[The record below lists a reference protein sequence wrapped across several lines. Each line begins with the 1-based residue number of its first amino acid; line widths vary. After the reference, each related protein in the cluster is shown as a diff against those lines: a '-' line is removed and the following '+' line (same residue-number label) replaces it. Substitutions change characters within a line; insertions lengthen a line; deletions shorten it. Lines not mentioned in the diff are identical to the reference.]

1 MFFYSIQV
9 QIMPS
14 SPPIV
19 TIGNAIVDI
28 IARAD
33 DQFILDQGMQKSAM
47 NLIDAERA
55 SALYDAIGPATEI
68 SGGSAANTA
77 VGIVACGGK
86 AGFIGKISEDML
98 GRIFSHDIRAAGVVF
113 TPVYAERSQTAS
125 STILVTPDTER
136 TMNTHLGA
144 SITLGPDDMDEALI
158 AGAEWVY
165 LEGYLFDAPA
175 GPGCYARVAEIARSN
190 RTKVAVSLSD
200 AWCIERHHAALTA
213 FLADHTHLV
222 FGNEDEILTLF
233 PGSFDDAV
241 TQISDMVEEAA
252 ITLGAAGSLAVRRD
266 SQARVEADNT
276 VRVVDTTGA
285 GDLYAGGYLYAR
297 QKGHDLET
305 AARIAT
311 VAASEVISHIG
322 ARPQDDLAQLIA
334 QYDI

>member
-1 MFFYSIQV
+1 MS
-9 QIMPS
+9 S

-33 DQFILDQGMQKSAM
+33 DQFIIDQGMQKSAM

-55 SALYDAIGPATEI
+55 SSLYDVIGPATEI

-98 GRIFSHDIRAAGVVF
+98 GRIFTHDIQAAGVTF
-113 TPVYAERSQTAS
+113 TPVYARDNQTAS

-144 SITLGPDDMDEALI
+144 SITLGPDDMDEDLI

-175 GPGCYARVAEIARSN
+175 GPDCYRRVAEIARAG
-190 RTKVAVSLSD
+190 RTRIAVSLSD
-200 AWCIERHHAALTA
+200 AWCIERHHAALSA
-213 FLADHTHLV
+213 FLGEHTDLV
-222 FGNEDEILTLF
+222 FGNEDEMLTLF
-233 PGSFDDAV
+233 PGTFDAAV
-241 TQISDMVEEAA
+241 RQISSLVEEAV
-252 ITLGAAGSLAVRRD
+252 ITCGASGSLAVRGD
-266 SQARVEADNT
+266 SQARVAADSN

-285 GDLYAGGYLYAR
+285 GDLYAGGYLFAR

-305 AARIAT
+305 SARIAT
-311 VAASEVISHIG
+311 IAASEVISHIG
-322 ARPQDDLAQLIA
+322 ARPQEGLVQLIA
-334 QYDI
+334 ALDT

>member
-1 MFFYSIQV
+1 MS
-9 QIMPS
+9 S

-28 IARAD
+28 IALAD
-33 DQFILDQGMQKSAM
+33 DQFIIDQGMQKSAM

-55 SALYDAIGPATEI
+55 SSLYDAIGPATEI

-77 VGIVACGGK
+77 VGIVACGGQ

-98 GRIFSHDIRAAGVVF
+98 GRIFSHDIQAAGVMF
-113 TPVYAERSQTAS
+113 TPVYAEGNQTAS

-144 SITLGPDDMDEALI
+144 SITLGPDDMDEDLI

-175 GPGCYARVAEIARSN
+175 GPDCYARVAEIARAS

-200 AWCIERHHAALTA
+200 AWCVERHHTALSA
-213 FLADHTHLV
+213 FLAEHTSLV

-233 PGSFDDAV
+233 PGPFDAAIRQV
-241 TQISDMVEEAA
+241 TAMVEEAV
-252 ITLGAAGSLAVRRD
+252 ITCGAAGSLVVRGD
-266 SQARVEADNT
+266 SQARVAADTNL
-276 VRVVDTTGA
+276 RVVDTTGA
-285 GDLYAGGYLYAR
+285 GDLYAGGYLFAR

-305 AARIAT
+305 SARIAT
-311 VAASEVISHIG
+311 IAASEVISHIG
-322 ARPQDDLAQLIA
+322 ARPQEDLSQLIA
-334 QYDI
+334 ALDI

>member
-1 MFFYSIQV
+1 M
-9 QIMPS
+9 S
-14 SPPIV
+14 SSTPIV

-33 DQFILDQGMQKSAM
+33 DKFILDQGMQKSAM

-55 SALYDAIGPATEI
+55 SSLYDAIGPATEI

-113 TPVYAERSQTAS
+113 TPVYAENNQTAS
-125 STILVTPDTER
+125 STILVTPDSER

-165 LEGYLFDAPA
+165 LEGYLFDAPR
-175 GPGCYARVAEIARSN
+175 GPDCYARVAEIAGAN
-190 RTKVAVSLSD
+190 GTKVAVSLSD
-200 AWCIERHHAALTA
+200 AWCVERHHAPLSA
-213 FLADHTHLV
+213 FLADHTDLV

-241 TQISDMVEEAA
+241 RQITGMVEEAA
-252 ITLGAAGSLAVRRD
+252 ITRGAGGSLAVRGVD
-266 SQARVEADNT
+266 KARVEADSA

-311 VAASEVISHIG
+311 IAASEVISHIG
-322 ARPQDDLAQLIA
+322 ARPQEDLTKLIA
-334 QYDI
+334 RFDA

>member
-1 MFFYSIQV
+1 M
-9 QIMPS
+9 S
-14 SPPIV
+14 SSTPIV

-55 SALYDAIGPATEI
+55 SSLYDAIGPATEI

-86 AGFIGKISEDML
+86 SGFIGKISEDML

-113 TPVYAERSQTAS
+113 TPVYAEDNQTAS
-125 STILVTPDTER
+125 STILVTPDSER

-144 SITLGPDDMDEALI
+144 SITLGPYDMDEALI

-165 LEGYLFDAPA
+165 LEGYLFDAPR
-175 GPGCYARVAEIARSN
+175 GPDCYARVAEIAGAN
-190 RTKVAVSLSD
+190 GTKVAVSLSD
-200 AWCIERHHAALTA
+200 AWCVERHHAALSA
-213 FLADHTHLV
+213 FLADHTDLV

-241 TQISDMVEEAA
+241 RQISTMVEEAA
-252 ITLGAAGSLAVRRD
+252 ITQGAGGSLAVRGVD
-266 SQARVEADNT
+266 KARVEADSD

-311 VAASEVISHIG
+311 IAASEVISHIG
-322 ARPQDDLAQLIA
+322 ARPQEDLTKLTARF
-334 QYDI
+334 DR

>member
-1 MFFYSIQV
+1 MS
-9 QIMPS
+9 S

-33 DQFILDQGMQKSAM
+33 DRFIIDQGMQKSAM

-55 SALYDAIGPATEI
+55 SSLYDAIGPATEI

-77 VGIVACGGK
+77 VGIVACGGQ
-86 AGFIGKISEDML
+86 AGFIGKISDDML
-98 GRIFSHDIRAAGVVF
+98 GRIFSHDIQAAGVKF
-113 TPVYAERSQTAS
+113 TPVYAEGNQTAS

-144 SITLGPDDMDEALI
+144 SITLGPDDMDEDLI

-175 GPGCYARVAEIARSN
+175 GPNCYARVAEIARASQ
-190 RTKVAVSLSD
+190 TKVAVSLSD
-200 AWCIERHHAALTA
+200 AWCVERHHAALSA
-213 FLADHTHLV
+213 FLAEHTHLV

-233 PGSFDDAV
+233 PGPFDAAIR
-241 TQISDMVEEAA
+241 QITNMVEEAV
-252 ITLGAAGSLAVRRD
+252 ITCGAAGSLAVRGEGK
-266 SQARVEADNT
+266 ARVAADTNL
-276 VRVVDTTGA
+276 RVVDTTGA
-285 GDLYAGGYLYAR
+285 GDLYAGGYLFAR

-305 AARIAT
+305 SARIAT
-311 VAASEVISHIG
+311 IAASEVISHIG
-322 ARPQDDLAQLIA
+322 ARPQEDLTQLIA
-334 QYDI
+334 ALDI